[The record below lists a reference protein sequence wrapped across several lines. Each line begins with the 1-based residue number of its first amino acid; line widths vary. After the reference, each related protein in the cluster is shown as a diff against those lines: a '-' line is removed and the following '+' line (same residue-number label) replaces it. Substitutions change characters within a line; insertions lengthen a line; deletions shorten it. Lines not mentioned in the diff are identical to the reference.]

1 MICTYVSCITSTS
14 VYLRGGIQQQIS
26 GNLTLSHQLI
36 TATCIANFQQLVL
49 FAIFLILLG
58 CFKSLWR
65 PWMVKMRTQH
75 DKTGWVVVS
84 YPLTLRVHW
93 LVTTNPLI
101 KYVYLECYLFQLMR
115 CATQNRR
122 PDWWQLHIF
131 GIKDFICTSHL
142 RSGVVMCLVCGGVT
156 GHAVLR
162 LYFIL
167 SSSAVLS
174 YALPLQ
180 TIHHTLQR
188 CRACQSFERCKLFLT
203 LNRTA
208 TH

>member
-1 MICTYVSCITSTS
+1 MN
-14 VYLRGGIQQQIS
+14 GE
-26 GNLTLSHQLI
+26 NED
-36 TATCIANFQQLVL
+36 TAWQN
-49 FAIFLILLG
+49 
-58 CFKSLWR
+58 S
-65 PWMVKMRTQH
+65 
-75 DKTGWVVVS
+75 WVVVS

-142 RSGVVMCLVCGGVT
+142 RSGVVMCLACGGVT

-174 YALPLQ
+174 HALPLQ
-180 TIHHTLQR
+180 TDKNMKIS
-188 CRACQSFERCKLFLT
+188 QSIIRYRDAEPVNHLRGANFSWHLIGQLHINNILCWVLWLFCSG
-203 LNRTA
+203 
-208 TH
+208 